1 MNRYKAIYYFAL
13 FALLLLTA
21 CQDNDSAEQGNTTS
35 DADGKVAVRLH
46 LRVAGQDS
54 ALSINTR
61 ADWSD
66 PNATDDEMMNVWTI
80 VAVYNDANNT
90 DTYGKIA
97 FIHASV
103 PEEGNRE
110 IDDLVRMTPGK
121 YKFYSFANIDT
132 SWLNGYGF
140 LGYHKFAKAIF
151 DDGTLSEEFQFPVNF
166 LEIVN
171 TSYTI
176 PSGKTPT
183 GIYEIQFD
191 HTYDEGYFEV
201 DDVTIEVDG
210 NGFDP
215 NSSYD
220 LYGLYGIPM
229 SNVQEIEI
237 SGESEVELIVVRMM
251 AKIEVQLYNES
262 GEDIVVKSAT
272 LSDVTQNEY
281 GNIKLLPTLTYNA
294 DMNYH
299 HKDIQPSVDPE
310 ASVAG
315 FTYTPTTAETVPA
328 HYGYDD
334 NKTNPTHKLTFYVN
348 ESATPKNVSGLFFLT
363 LEMQRGDNPIEY
375 RHALI
380 NQKGNTS
387 TDDDAWDYIAR
398 NDYRIIPVILTDWQ
412 FRIEPIAFVP
422 IAGYPATTLSSDAL
436 TATFSTGGIIA
447 LQPYVKKNTDTTWL
461 DFSNPEVEVISISW
475 KNSDGTNVSG
485 DNKIVKTG
493 FAYDNANHCIIGELN
508 QDKVGHEYGTSI
520 TVKVKLGSTGSEY
533 TYSFTCN
540 VILQ

>member
-21 CQDNDSAEQGNTTS
+21 CQDNDSAEQGNTTP

-54 ALSINTR
+54 APSINTR

-80 VAVYNDANNT
+80 VAVYNDASNT

-110 IDDLVRMTPGK
+110 IDDLAYLRPGK
-121 YKFYSFANIDT
+121 YVFFSFANMEPGYVTMNYLGIGDT
-132 SWLNGYGF
+132 EYSFTPVDANGN
-140 LGYHKFAKAIF
+140 LGTPIPYISNFF
-151 DDGTLSEEFQFPVNF
+151 GDDGQASTTHDVYQLTWDPELTIDPNDYDDTTVGVN
-166 LEIVN
+166 
-171 TSYTI
+171 
-176 PSGKTPT
+176 
-183 GIYEIQFD
+183 
-191 HTYDEGYFEV
+191 
-201 DDVTIEVDG
+201 G

-215 NSSYD
+215 TAADNGFESK
-220 LYGLYGIPM
+220 GIPM

-272 LSDVTQNEY
+272 LSDVTQNED
-281 GNIKLLPTLTYNA
+281 GNIKFLPTLTYND

-299 HKDIQPSVDPE
+299 HKDIQPGVDPE

-328 HYGYDD
+328 HYGYDE

-348 ESATPKNVSGLFFLT
+348 ECATPKNVSGLFFLT
-363 LEMQRGDNPIEY
+363 LEMQRGGNSVEY

-508 QDKVGHEYGTSI
+508 QAKVGTNSGTSI
-520 TVKVKLGSTGSEY
+520 TVNVKLGPSGSQY